1 MDIVQ
6 IGRFISQLRKEQ
18 NLTQEQLGEILGV
31 TNKTVSRWE
40 TGSYLPPVESL
51 QGMSALFSVS
61 INEIL
66 AGKRL
71 QEAESKTAA
80 EENLTKAISP
90 SSFLLKER
98 IDYFK
103 KKWLKDHLGILVF
116 LGIIISVFLAVGILW
131 KKPLLCAS
139 DFLLLLAA
147 HAWRN
152 NAMMTYVEQKAFDG
166 SGSDEE

>member
-103 KKWLKDHLGILVF
+103 KNG
-116 LGIIISVFLAVGILW
+116 
-131 KKPLLCAS
+131 
-139 DFLLLLAA
+139 
-147 HAWRN
+147 
-152 NAMMTYVEQKAFDG
+152 
-166 SGSDEE
+166 